1 MKFKSIVLT
10 NFHRGGYSWEV
21 QMQSP
26 DQFSLAGGGGYSW
39 LTSLRWLASFELKLI
54 FFRNTFCHH
63 RSPFAEH
70 KSVIFY
76 RGHHSN

>member
-1 MKFKSIVLT
+1 MVTNCGRVLP
-10 NFHRGGYSWEV
+10 NVRA
-21 QMQSP
+21 QSQSAFLRNCVCFP
-26 DQFSLAGGGGYSW
+26 LD
-39 LTSLRWLASFELKLI
+39 LRWLASFELKLI

-76 RGHHSN
+76 RDHHSN